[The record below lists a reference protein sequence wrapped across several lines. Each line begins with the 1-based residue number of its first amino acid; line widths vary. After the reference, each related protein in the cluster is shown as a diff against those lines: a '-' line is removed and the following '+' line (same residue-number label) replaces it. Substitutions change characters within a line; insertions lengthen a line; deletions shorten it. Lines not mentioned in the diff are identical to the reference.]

1 VALTSGYGAKT
12 LGIEKL
18 TDKEEKQA
26 KIVEMFDS
34 IADTYDLA
42 NRVLSMGIDIQWRK
56 KGCNKAFEIL
66 NKKTLDQI
74 TDVATGTGDLLIYWR
89 EEAEKSGIEIGRFV
103 GVDPSVGML
112 EVARKK
118 VDFAQFIEGKAQ
130 ALPIAD
136 ESSDIISISYGIR
149 NVVDRVEALQEFHRA
164 LKPGGIIV
172 ILEFTK
178 QERRG
183 PIDKIVDFGMKQVLP
198 RIGGLISKNYEA
210 YKYLPDSIEEFLTTE
225 MLSQELE
232 EAGFEMKYA
241 KSFSMGI
248 STLLVAQ
255 KK

>member
-1 VALTSGYGAKT
+1 M
-12 LGIEKL
+12 GIEKL
-18 TDKEEKQA
+18 TDKEQKQA
-26 KIVEMFDS
+26 KIVEMFDN

-56 KGCNKAFEIL
+56 KGCDKAFEIL
-66 NKKTLDQI
+66 NKKQLTQV

-89 EEAEKSGIEIGRFV
+89 EQAKKNGVHIEKYV

-118 VDFAQFIEGKAQ
+118 VDFAEFIEGKAQ
-130 ALPIAD
+130 ELPVEDA
-136 ESSDIISISYGIR
+136 SSDVISISYGIR

-164 LKPGGIIV
+164 LKPGGIVV

-178 QERRG
+178 QERKG
-183 PIDKIVDFGMKQVLP
+183 VLDKVVDFGMKQVLP

-210 YKYLPDSIEEFLTTE
+210 YKYLPDSIEEFLTTD
-225 MLSQELE
+225 MLSRELE
-232 EAGFEMKYA
+232 EAGFEMKYT